1 MNERIKE
8 LALQAWKNTSDE
20 TAYLNRI
27 HNRTISQD
35 EVTDIF
41 ESKFA
46 ELIIRECMN
55 LVKDC
60 YEDPVS
66 GQSQYQTACAS
77 TIIEDYFGVEE

>member
-41 ESKFA
+41 ESF
-46 ELIIRECMN
+46 
-55 LVKDC
+55 
-60 YEDPVS
+60 EDRIN
-66 GQSQYQTACAS
+66 T
-77 TIIEDYFGVEE
+77 